1 MIDKSKYAF
10 IKGTYIAEADTRKAI
25 KSTISHAQATQK
37 ECVYGFINESGDLP
51 VLFSTNKAGLMPG
64 ATIYHDVA
72 QYDASLSLSIK
83 DNDCYVL
90 FVKDKKVLFEDVL
103 NLSALTEPDIN
114 SLKLFIF
121 QLGQDA
127 HLICDEQPSTDD
139 DGAINFK
146 GKLSLPFNVDNVVI
160 KPKLKDIFDID
171 NLATSV
177 EYKALTLDGEIIK
190 RKWIF
195 SISSLSAAVCIV
207 GWVNLQPFQE
217 ENIERGENYLSSV
230 VEKIN
235 TVIPESPK
243 VPEVDYSG
251 LSDWYTQKSIN
262 PFPVLSELSK
272 QVRLFESIDG
282 WQVVKI
288 SFSSET
294 GNGVVSIVLKENEGA
309 DIKSVSD
316 IAVRDNWKVSFK
328 DKQFTV
334 FKNVPIKPLFANSA
348 RFQISSYEKF
358 ISTAIKDWWDGTSF
372 ESTPYSL
379 DARKPSTHQGASGDV
394 TSDEQALSAASP
406 YEMKLLKIRKSEY
419 TSFDLHSFGS
429 LLRGYPYSLKT
440 VELTKAGFESAEESN
455 RQSRRARNE
464 IQPTEENVGFDGYDA
479 NFELILAGVVSR

>member
-10 IKGTYIAEADTRKAI
+10 IKGTYIADADTRKAI
-25 KSTISHAQATQK
+25 KSTIRHAQATRK

-51 VLFSTNKAGLMPG
+51 VLFCTNKVGLMPG

-72 QYDASLSLSIK
+72 QYKASLSLSIK
-83 DNDCYVL
+83 DDDCYVL
-90 FVKDKKVLFEDVL
+90 FVKDKEVLYEDIL
-103 NLSALTEPDIN
+103 NLSSLSEPEIN
-114 SLKLFIF
+114 SLKLYIF

-139 DGAINFK
+139 GAINFK
-146 GKLSLPFNVDNVVI
+146 GKISLPFSSENVII

-195 SISSLSAAVCIV
+195 SISSLASAICIV
-207 GWVNLQPFQE
+207 GWVNLQPFQ
-217 ENIERGENYLSSV
+217 NDDKERGENYLTSV
-230 VEKIN
+230 VQKIN
-235 TVIPESPK
+235 TVMPERPK
-243 VPEVDYSG
+243 PSQLDYSS
-251 LSDWYTQKSIN
+251 LVSWYTQKSIN
-262 PFPVLSELSK
+262 PTPILSELSK

-282 WQVVKI
+282 WQVVKV
-288 SFSSET
+288 SFSSDT
-294 GNGVVSIVLKENEGA
+294 GFGVVSIVLKENEGA

-316 IAVRDNWKVSFK
+316 IAVRDNWKVTFK

-334 FKNVPIKPLFANSA
+334 FKNVPISPLFSNSA

-358 ISTAIKDWWDGTSF
+358 ISMAIKDWWDGTSF

-379 DARKPSTHQGASGDV
+379 GTNTPLAPSGSSDDE
-394 TSDEQALSAASP
+394 TSNEEAHSTTLP
-406 YEMKLLKIRKSEY
+406 YEMKLLKIKKSEY

-429 LLRGYPYSLKT
+429 LLRGYPYSLKN
-440 VELTKAGFESAEESN
+440 VELTKAGFETADETN
-455 RQSRRARNE
+455 RQSRRARIEN
-464 IQPTEENVGFDGYDA
+464 QHPVENVGFDGYDA
-479 NFELILAGVVSR
+479 NYELILAGVVSR